1 MKMME
6 LEAQRKEGE
15 RQEEE
20 VAKEL
25 RRFTMQEVA
34 RGFSLSEDALL
45 GFEVQD
51 VNTEWYLKAA
61 AAIQN
66 TIQGY

>member
-6 LEAQRKEGE
+6 LEARRKEGE

-20 VAKEL
+20 VAEEL

-45 GFEVQD
+45 GFEVQN
-51 VNTEWYLKAA
+51 VNT
-61 AAIQN
+61 
-66 TIQGY
+66 

>member
-6 LEAQRKEGE
+6 LEARRKEGE

-20 VAKEL
+20 VTEEP

-34 RGFSLSEDALL
+34 RGFSLLEETPLVCEA
-45 GFEVQD
+45 
-51 VNTEWYLKAA
+51 
-61 AAIQN
+61 
-66 TIQGY
+66 